1 MTDGGATPLLSKI
14 ATKGYRMSKG
24 VKYIIISTVF
34 FAFMNLGVKFLG
46 HIPPWEIAF
55 FRALISAI
63 LCYYLIRRAGLYP
76 WGNNKRVLIFRGVA
90 GTAALIMYFYTLQ
103 HMPLASAITIQLLS
117 PIFTIIIAGFLLKES
132 PRPIQWLFFLMS
144 FAGVVMIKGFD
155 PRVSLTDLALG
166 ISAAVCS
173 ALAYNFVRQL
183 KDSDHHLVV
192 VLYFPMVAVPIAGG
206 ISVAFWVTPGPLDW
220 LILIAIGVFVT
231 FAQIYMTKGYQADR
245 AANVSNFN
253 YLQVIYGLVLGY
265 VLFGETFDLAAMIGI
280 VLIVTGVVLSSRF
293 RSGPEPVPPK

>member
-1 MTDGGATPLLSKI
+1 
-14 ATKGYRMSKG
+14 
-24 VKYIIISTVF
+24 
-34 FAFMNLGVKFLG
+34 MNLGVKFLA

-76 WGNNKRVLIFRGVA
+76 WGTNKKILILRGVT
-90 GTAALIMYFYTLQ
+90 GTVALIMYFYTLQ

-117 PIFTIIIAGFLLKES
+117 PIFTIILAGFILKET

-144 FAGVVMIKGFD
+144 FAGVVLIKGFD

-166 ISAAVCS
+166 VSAAVCS
-173 ALAYNFVRQL
+173 GLAYNFVRQL
-183 KDSDHHLVV
+183 KDTDHHLVV

-206 ISVAFWVTPGPLDW
+206 ISVAFWVTPSLLDW
-220 LILIAIGVFVT
+220 AILLGIGIVVT
-231 FAQIYMTKGYQADR
+231 IAQIYMTKGYQADR

-253 YLQVIYGLVLGY
+253 YLGVVYGLVLGY
-265 VLFGETFDLAAMIGI
+265 FLFNETFDLAAMVGI
-280 VLIVTGVVLSSRF
+280 LLIVAGVVLSSRF
-293 RSGPEPVPPK
+293 RSGPEPSAGK